1 MKRITMIICSLLA
14 AACAGNQPTT
24 EQNTDAAVHCHIEGK
39 VHDRPQSDELLL
51 FVGIEGLAA
60 QSTQP
65 HTVIEI
71 RGGEFSCDLYIDE
84 PQYCVLVFAD
94 ELANGA
100 WRAIDFMA
108 DNCTVKFDLYSE
120 DEFSKTKIEGTGVT
134 AEYQSYKL
142 QLRALQNENNA
153 IREQL
158 EKENRYNTKEY
169 DALIA
174 QIEAIKENTPER
186 TALIEQLQAM
196 TDEEKYTPEAIAL
209 RKRSK
214 VEYKEAQL
222 SIVEGE
228 PSLARL
234 ALLARQM
241 VYRLPDQEFI
251 DAFDEI
257 YAIEMPENSM
267 THFCRR
273 QIDGL
278 SLQVG
283 NHYVDFEAPDLD
295 GQMHRLSDMVKEAK
309 LVLLDLWAS
318 WCGPC
323 RRASMEMI
331 PLYDQYKS
339 RGFMVIGVARESE
352 STDAMNAAIR
362 KDGYTWPQLV
372 ELDDRANIWSQ
383 YGCINAA
390 GRRILFNDEGE
401 ILAFDPTIEELT
413 AEVEKHLGAPKSE

>member
-1 MKRITMIICSLLA
+1 MKRITMILCGLLT
-14 AACAGNQPTT
+14 AACAGNQPAT
-24 EQNTDAAVHCHIEGK
+24 EQNSDAAVHCHIEGK
-39 VHDRPQSDELLL
+39 VHNRPQSDELLL
-51 FVGIEGLAA
+51 YVGIEGLAA

-84 PQYCVLVFAD
+84 PQYCELVFAD

-100 WRAIDFMA
+100 WRTIDFMA
-108 DNCTVKFDLYSE
+108 DNCTVKFDLYPE
-120 DEFSKTKIEGTGVT
+120 DKFMKNKIEGTGAT
-134 AEYQSYKL
+134 AEYQSYKK
-142 QLRALQNENNA
+142 QLSECD
-153 IREQL
+153 
-158 EKENRYNTKEY
+158 KES
-169 DALIA
+169 
-174 QIEAIKENTPER
+174 
-186 TALIEQLQAM
+186 
-196 TDEEKYTPEAIAL
+196 
-209 RKRSK
+209 RK
-214 VEYKEAQL
+214 ATLL

-228 PSLARL
+228 PSVARL

-251 DAFDEI
+251 DVFDEL
-257 YAIEMPENSM
+257 YAIEMPTNTM

-273 QIDGL
+273 QIEGL

-295 GQMHRLSDMVKEAK
+295 GKMHRLSDMVAGQK

-323 RRASMEMI
+323 RRASMEMM
-331 PLYDQYKS
+331 PLYEQYRN
-339 RGFMVIGVARESE
+339 RGFMVVGVARESE
-352 STDAMNAAIR
+352 STDAMEAAIR
-362 KDGYTWPQLV
+362 KDGYKWPQLV

-383 YGCINAA
+383 YGCVNAA
-390 GRRILFNDEGE
+390 GRRILFDSEGE

-413 AEVEKHLGAPKSE
+413 AEVEKRLGTAKTE

>member
-1 MKRITMIICSLLA
+1 MKRITMILCGLLT

-24 EQNTDAAVHCHIEGK
+24 EQNSDAAVHCHIEGK
-39 VHDRPQSDELLL
+39 VHDRPQSDELWL
-51 FVGIEGLAA
+51 FVGIDGMVA
-60 QSTQP
+60 QSSRP
-65 HTVIEI
+65 HSIIEI
-71 RGGEFSCDLYIDE
+71 RGGEFSCDLYLDE
-84 PQYCVLVFAD
+84 PQYCELVFAD
-94 ELANGA
+94 ERANGS
-100 WRAIDFMA
+100 WRPIDFMA
-108 DNCTVKFDLYSE
+108 DNCTVKFDLYPE
-120 DEFSKTKIEGTGVT
+120 DKFMKNRIEGTGAT

-142 QLRALQNENNA
+142 QLRALQ
-153 IREQL
+153 EQAQTESDKL
-158 EKENRYNTKEY
+158 RDQSRYNTKEY

-196 TDEEKYTPEAIAL
+196 TDEEQYTPEAIAL
-209 RKRSK
+209 RNRNKTEHK
-214 VEYKEAQL
+214 ATLL

-228 PSLARL
+228 PSVARL

-251 DAFDEI
+251 DAFEEI
-257 YAIEMPENSM
+257 YAIVMPENPM
-267 THFCRR
+267 TQFCRR
-273 QIDGL
+273 QIDGH

-283 NHYVDFEAPDLD
+283 NHYVDFEAPDLN
-295 GQMHRLSDMVKEAK
+295 GEMHRLSEMVAGAK

-318 WCGPC
+318 WCAPC
-323 RRASMEMI
+323 RRASMEMM
-331 PLYDQYKS
+331 PLYEQYRS

-352 STDAMNAAIR
+352 STEAMEAAIR

-383 YGCINAA
+383 YGCVNAA

-401 ILAFDPTIEELT
+401 ILAFDPTIEQLT
-413 AEVEKHLGAPKSE
+413 AEVEKHLGAPKTE

>member
-1 MKRITMIICSLLA
+1 MKRITMILCALLGVS
-14 AACAGNQPTT
+14 CAGNAPTA
-24 EQNTDAAVHCHIEGK
+24 EQNSDAAVHCHIEGK
-39 VHDRPQSDELLL
+39 VHNRPKSNLLL
-51 FVGIEGLAA
+51 LYVGIDGHLA
-60 QSTQP
+60 QSSKP

-71 RGGEFSCDLYIDE
+71 RGGEFSCDLYLDE
-84 PQYCVLVFAD
+84 PQYCELVFED

-100 WRAIDFMA
+100 WRPIDFVA
-108 DNCTVKFDLYSE
+108 DNSTVKFDLYPE
-120 DEFSKTKIEGTGVT
+120 DKFMKNKIEGTGAT

-142 QLRALQNENNA
+142 QLRALQ
-153 IREQL
+153 EQAQTESDKL
-158 EKENRYNTKEY
+158 RDQSRYNTKEY

-196 TDEEKYTPEAIAL
+196 TDEEQYTPEAIAL
-209 RKRSK
+209 RNRNKTEHK
-214 VEYKEAQL
+214 ATLL

-228 PSLARL
+228 PSVARL

-251 DAFDEI
+251 DVFDEL
-257 YAIEMPENSM
+257 YAIEMPTNAM

-273 QIDGL
+273 QIEGL

-283 NHYVDFEAPDLD
+283 NHYVDFEAPDLN
-295 GQMHRLSDMVKEAK
+295 GEMHRLSKMVAGAK

-318 WCGPC
+318 WCAPC
-323 RRASMEMI
+323 RRASMEMM
-331 PLYDQYKS
+331 PLYEQYRS

-352 STDAMNAAIR
+352 STEAMEAAIR

-383 YGCINAA
+383 YGCVNAA

-401 ILAFDPTIEELT
+401 ILAFDPTIEQLT
-413 AEVEKHLGAPKSE
+413 AEVEKHLGAPKTE

>member
-1 MKRITMIICSLLA
+1 MKRITMILCGLLT

-24 EQNTDAAVHCHIEGK
+24 EQNSDAAVHCHIEGK
-39 VHDRPQSDELLL
+39 VHDRPQSDELWL
-51 FVGIEGLAA
+51 FVGIDGMVA
-60 QSTQP
+60 QSSRP
-65 HTVIEI
+65 HTIIEI
-71 RGGEFSCDLYIDE
+71 RGGEFSCDLYLDE
-84 PQYCVLVFAD
+84 PQYCELVFA
-94 ELANGA
+94 EERANGS
-100 WRAIDFMA
+100 WRPIDFMA
-108 DNCTVKFDLYSE
+108 DNCTVKFDLYPE
-120 DEFSKTKIEGTGVT
+120 DKFMKNRIEGTGAT

-142 QLRALQNENNA
+142 QLRALQ
-153 IREQL
+153 EQAQTESDKL
-158 EKENRYNTKEY
+158 RDQSRYNTKEY

-196 TDEEKYTPEAIAL
+196 TDEEQYTPEAIAL
-209 RKRSK
+209 RNRNKTEHK
-214 VEYKEAQL
+214 ATLL

-228 PSLARL
+228 PSVARL

-251 DAFDEI
+251 DAFDEL
-257 YAIEMPENSM
+257 YAIEMPTNPM

-273 QIDGL
+273 QIEGL

-283 NHYVDFEAPDLD
+283 NHYVDFEAPDLN
-295 GQMHRLSDMVKEAK
+295 GEMHRLSEMVVGAK

-318 WCGPC
+318 WCAPC
-323 RRASMEMI
+323 RRASMEMM
-331 PLYDQYKS
+331 PLYEQYRS

-352 STDAMNAAIR
+352 STEAMEAAIR

-383 YGCINAA
+383 YGCVNAA

-401 ILAFDPTIEELT
+401 ILAFDPTIEQLT
-413 AEVEKHLGAPKSE
+413 AEVEKHLGAPKTE

>member
-1 MKRITMIICSLLA
+1 MKRITMILCGLLA

-24 EQNTDAAVHCHIEGK
+24 EQNSDAAVHCHIEGK
-39 VHDRPQSDELLL
+39 VHNRPQSDELWL
-51 FVGIEGLAA
+51 FVGIDGMVA
-60 QSTQP
+60 QSSRP

-84 PQYCVLVFAD
+84 PQYCELVFAD

-100 WRAIDFMA
+100 WRTIDFMA
-108 DNCTVKFDLYSE
+108 DNCTVKFDLYPE
-120 DEFSKTKIEGTGVT
+120 DKFMKNKIEGTGAT

-196 TDEEKYTPEAIAL
+196 TDEEQYTPEAIAL
-209 RKRSK
+209 RKRD
-214 VEYKEAQL
+214 KESRKATLL

-228 PSLARL
+228 PSVARL

-251 DAFDEI
+251 DVFDEL
-257 YAIEMPENSM
+257 YAIEMPTNTM

-273 QIDGL
+273 QIEGL

-283 NHYVDFEAPDLD
+283 NHYIDFEAPDLD
-295 GQMHRLSDMVKEAK
+295 GKMHRLSDMVAGQK

-323 RRASMEMI
+323 RRASMEMM
-331 PLYDQYKS
+331 PLYEQYRN
-339 RGFMVIGVARESE
+339 RGFMVVGVARESE
-352 STDAMNAAIR
+352 STDAMEAAIR
-362 KDGYTWPQLV
+362 KDGYKWPQLV

-383 YGCINAA
+383 YGCVNAA
-390 GRRILFNDEGE
+390 GRRILFDSEGE

-413 AEVEKHLGAPKSE
+413 AEVEKRLGTAKTE

>member
-1 MKRITMIICSLLA
+1 MKRITMILCSLLV
-14 AACAGNQPTT
+14 AACAGNQPAA
-24 EQNTDAAVHCHIEGK
+24 EQDTDAAVHCHIEGK
-39 VHDRPQSDELLL
+39 VHNRPQSDELLL
-51 FVGIEGLAA
+51 YVGIDGMVA
-60 QSTQP
+60 QSSRP
-65 HTVIEI
+65 HTIIDI

-84 PQYCVLVFAD
+84 PQYCELVFAD

-100 WRAIDFMA
+100 WRAIDFIA
-108 DNCTVKFDLYSE
+108 DNCTVKFDLYPE
-120 DEFSKTKIEGTGVT
+120 DEFLKTKIEGTGAT
-134 AEYQSYKL
+134 AEYQSSML
-142 QLRALQNENNA
+142 QLRALQ
-153 IREQL
+153 EQVQKEYDKL
-158 EKENRYNTKEY
+158 YDENRYNTKEY

-174 QIEAIKENTPER
+174 RIEAIKESTPER

-209 RKRSK
+209 RERDKA
-214 VEYKEAQL
+214 EYKAAQL
-222 SIVEGE
+222 SILEGT
-228 PSLARL
+228 PSVARL

-241 VYRLPDQEFI
+241 IYRLPDQEFI
-251 DAFDEI
+251 DVFEQV
-257 YAIEMPENSM
+257 YAIEMPENPISQ
-267 THFCRR
+267 FCRR

-295 GQMHRLSDMVKEAK
+295 GQMHRLSEMVEGAK
-309 LVLLDLWAS
+309 IVLLDLWAS

-352 STDAMNAAIR
+352 STEAMESAIR

-372 ELDDRANIWSQ
+372 ELDDRANLWSQ
-383 YGCINAA
+383 YGCINGA
-390 GRRILFNDEGE
+390 GRRILFNAEGE

-413 AEVEKHLGAPKSE
+413 AEVERHLGVTKTE

>member
-1 MKRITMIICSLLA
+1 MK
-14 AACAGNQPTT
+14 N
-24 EQNTDAAVHCHIEGK
+24 
-39 VHDRPQSDELLL
+39 
-51 FVGIEGLAA
+51 
-60 QSTQP
+60 
-65 HTVIEI
+65 
-71 RGGEFSCDLYIDE
+71 
-84 PQYCVLVFAD
+84 
-94 ELANGA
+94 
-100 WRAIDFMA
+100 
-108 DNCTVKFDLYSE
+108 
-120 DEFSKTKIEGTGVT
+120 KIEGTGAA

-142 QLRALQNENNA
+142 QLRALQDATNA
-153 IREQL
+153 IREKL
-158 EKENRYNTKEY
+158 KKENRYNTKEY
-169 DALIA
+169 DSLIA
-174 QIEAIKENTPER
+174 AIEAIEGNTPER
-186 TALIEQLQAM
+186 TALIERLQAM
-196 TDEEKYTPEAIAL
+196 TDEEQYTPEAIAL
-209 RKRSK
+209 RNRNKTEHK
-214 VEYKEAQL
+214 ATLL
-222 SIVEGE
+222 SILEGE

-251 DAFDEI
+251 DVFEEL

-295 GQMHRLSDMVKEAK
+295 GQMHRLSEMVEGAK
-309 LVLLDLWAS
+309 IVLLDLWAS

-352 STDAMNAAIR
+352 STDAMESAIR

-372 ELDDRANIWSQ
+372 ELDDRANLWSQ
-383 YGCINAA
+383 YGCINGA
-390 GRRILFNDEGE
+390 GRRILFNAEGE

-413 AEVEKHLGAPKSE
+413 AEVEKHLGVTKTE

>member
-1 MKRITMIICSLLA
+1 MKRITMILCGLLA
-14 AACAGNQPTT
+14 TACAGNQPTT
-24 EQNTDAAVHCHIEGK
+24 EQNSDAAVHCHIEGK
-39 VHDRPQSDELLL
+39 VHNRPKSNLLL
-51 FVGIEGLAA
+51 LYVGIDGHLA
-60 QSTQP
+60 QSSKP

-71 RGGEFSCDLYIDE
+71 RGGEFSCDLYLDE
-84 PQYCVLVFAD
+84 PQYCELVFED

-100 WRAIDFMA
+100 WRPIDFVA
-108 DNCTVKFDLYSE
+108 DNSTVKFDLYPE
-120 DEFSKTKIEGTGVT
+120 DKFMKNKIEGTGAT

-142 QLRALQNENNA
+142 QLRALQ
-153 IREQL
+153 EQAQTESDKL
-158 EKENRYNTKEY
+158 RDQSRYNTKEY

-196 TDEEKYTPEAIAL
+196 TDEEQYTPEAIAL
-209 RKRSK
+209 RKRDK
-214 VEYKEAQL
+214 TEYKAALL

-251 DAFDEI
+251 DVFEQV
-257 YAIEMPENSM
+257 YAIEMPENPVSQ
-267 THFCRR
+267 FCRR
-273 QIDGL
+273 QIEGL

-295 GQMHRLSDMVKEAK
+295 GKMHRLSDMVVGAK

-331 PLYDQYKS
+331 PLYEKHKNQ
-339 RGFMVIGVARESE
+339 GFMVVGIARESE
-352 STDAMNAAIR
+352 STEAMETAIR
-362 KDGYTWPQLV
+362 KDGYKWPQLV

-390 GRRILFNDEGE
+390 GRRILFDSEGE

-413 AEVEKHLGAPKSE
+413 AEVEKRLGTVKAE

>member
-1 MKRITMIICSLLA
+1 MKRITMILCALLGV
-14 AACAGNQPTT
+14 ACAGNAPTT
-24 EQNTDAAVHCHIEGK
+24 EQNSDAAVHCHIEGK
-39 VHDRPQSDELLL
+39 IHNRPKSSLLL
-51 FVGIEGLAA
+51 LYVGIDGHLA
-60 QSTQP
+60 QSSKP

-71 RGGEFSCDLYIDE
+71 RGGEFSCDLYLDE
-84 PQYCVLVFAD
+84 PQYCELVFKD
-94 ELANGA
+94 ELSNGS
-100 WRAIDFMA
+100 WRPIDFMA
-108 DNCTVKFDLYSE
+108 DNCTVKFDLYPE
-120 DEFSKTKIEGTGVT
+120 DKFMKNRIEGTGAT

-142 QLRALQNENNA
+142 QLRALQDATNA
-153 IREQL
+153 IREKL
-158 EKENRYNTKEY
+158 KKEKRYNTNEY

-174 QIEAIKENTPER
+174 QIEAIESNTPER
-186 TALIEQLQAM
+186 TALIERLQAM
-196 TDEEKYTPEAIAL
+196 SEEEEYTPEALAERERYNAE
-209 RKRSK
+209 RK
-214 VEYKEAQL
+214 ATLL

-234 ALLARQM
+234 ALLARQV

-273 QIDGL
+273 QIDGH

-283 NHYVDFEAPDLD
+283 NHYVDFEAPDLN
-295 GQMHRLSDMVKEAK
+295 GEMHRLSEMVVGAK

-318 WCGPC
+318 WCAPC
-323 RRASMEMI
+323 RRASMEMM
-331 PLYDQYKS
+331 PLYEQYRS

-352 STDAMNAAIR
+352 STEAMEAAIR

-383 YGCINAA
+383 YGCVNAA

-401 ILAFDPTIEELT
+401 ILAFDPTIEQLT
-413 AEVEKHLGAPKSE
+413 AEVEKHLGAPKTE

>member
-1 MKRITMIICSLLA
+1 MKRITMILCSLLA

-39 VHDRPQSDELLL
+39 VHNRPQSDELLL
-51 FVGIEGLAA
+51 YVGIEGLAA

-84 PQYCVLVFAD
+84 PQYCELVFAD

-100 WRAIDFMA
+100 WRTIDFIA
-108 DNCTVKFDLYSE
+108 DNCTVKFDLYPE
-120 DEFSKTKIEGTGVT
+120 DEFSKTKVEGTGAT

-142 QLRALQNENNA
+142 QLRAMQ
-153 IREQL
+153 EQVQKEYDKL
-158 EKENRYNTKEY
+158 YDENRYNTKEY

-196 TDEEKYTPEAIAL
+196 TDEEQYTPEAIAL
-209 RKRSK
+209 RKRDK
-214 VEYKEAQL
+214 TEYKAALL

-251 DAFDEI
+251 DVFDEV

-283 NHYVDFEAPDLD
+283 NHYVDFEAPNLD
-295 GQMHRLSDMVKEAK
+295 GQMHRLSEMVEGAK
-309 LVLLDLWAS
+309 IVLLDLWAS

-323 RRASMEMI
+323 RREMPTIKDIFAKYNGQGLKILGVAVNDEVEDTQKAIEDLGIEWSVISDVQGKTLDLYGISGI
-331 PLYDQYKS
+331 PYLILFAPDGTIVS
-339 RGFMVIGVARESE
+339 RGARGEGLKAVVDAAMSE
-352 STDAMNAAIR
+352 
-362 KDGYTWPQLV
+362 K
-372 ELDDRANIWSQ
+372 
-383 YGCINAA
+383 
-390 GRRILFNDEGE
+390 
-401 ILAFDPTIEELT
+401 
-413 AEVEKHLGAPKSE
+413 

>member
-1 MKRITMIICSLLA
+1 MKRITMILCSLLV
-14 AACAGNQPTT
+14 AACAGNQPAA
-24 EQNTDAAVHCHIEGK
+24 EQDTDTAVHCHIEGK
-39 VHDRPQSDELLL
+39 VHNRPQSDELWL
-51 FVGIEGLAA
+51 FVGIDGMVA
-60 QSTQP
+60 QSSRP
-65 HTVIEI
+65 HTIIDI
-71 RGGEFSCDLYIDE
+71 RGGVFSCDLYLDE
-84 PQYCVLVFAD
+84 PQYCELVFA
-94 ELANGA
+94 EERANGS
-100 WRAIDFMA
+100 WRPIDFMA
-108 DNCTVKFDLYSE
+108 DNCTVKMDLYPE
-120 DEFSKTKIEGTGVT
+120 DKFMKNRIEGTGAT

-142 QLRALQNENNA
+142 QLRALQ
-153 IREQL
+153 EQAQTESDKL
-158 EKENRYNTKEY
+158 RDQSRYNTNEY

-196 TDEEKYTPEAIAL
+196 TDEEQYTPEAIAL
-209 RKRSK
+209 RNRNKTEHK
-214 VEYKEAQL
+214 ATLL
-222 SIVEGE
+222 SILEGE

-251 DAFDEI
+251 DVFDEV

-295 GQMHRLSDMVKEAK
+295 GQMHRLSEMVEGAK
-309 LVLLDLWAS
+309 IVLLDLWAS

-352 STDAMNAAIR
+352 STDAMESAIR

-372 ELDDRANIWSQ
+372 ELDDRANLWSQ
-383 YGCINAA
+383 YGCINGA
-390 GRRILFNDEGE
+390 GRRILFNAEGE

-413 AEVEKHLGAPKSE
+413 TEVEKHLGVTKTE

>member
-1 MKRITMIICSLLA
+1 MKRITMILCSLLV
-14 AACAGNQPTT
+14 AACAGNQPTA
-24 EQNTDAAVHCHIEGK
+24 EQDTDAAVHCHIEGK
-39 VHDRPQSDELLL
+39 VHNRPQSDELLL
-51 FVGIEGLAA
+51 YVGIDGMVA
-60 QSTQP
+60 QSSRP
-65 HTVIEI
+65 HTIIDI

-100 WRAIDFMA
+100 WRAIDFIA
-108 DNCTVKFDLYSE
+108 DNCTVKFDLYPE
-120 DEFSKTKIEGTGVT
+120 DEFMKNKIEGTGAT

-142 QLRALQNENNA
+142 QLRVLQ
-153 IREQL
+153 EQAQTESDKL
-158 EKENRYNTKEY
+158 RDQSRYNTKEY

-174 QIEAIKENTPER
+174 RIEAIKESTPER
-186 TALIEQLQAM
+186 TALIEQLRAM

-209 RKRSK
+209 RERDKA
-214 VEYKEAQL
+214 EYKAAQL
-222 SIVEGE
+222 SILEGT
-228 PSLARL
+228 PSVARL

-241 VYRLPDQEFI
+241 IYHLPDQEFI
-251 DAFDEI
+251 DVFEQV
-257 YAIEMPENSM
+257 YAIEMPENPISQ
-267 THFCRR
+267 FCRR

-295 GQMHRLSDMVKEAK
+295 GQMHRLSEMVEGAK
-309 LVLLDLWAS
+309 IVLLDLWAS

-352 STDAMNAAIR
+352 STDAMESAIR

-372 ELDDRANIWSQ
+372 ELDDRANLWSQ
-383 YGCINAA
+383 YGCINGA
-390 GRRILFNDEGE
+390 GRRILFNAEGE

-413 AEVEKHLGAPKSE
+413 AEVEKHLGVTKTE

>member
-1 MKRITMIICSLLA
+1 MKRITMILCGLLT

-24 EQNTDAAVHCHIEGK
+24 EQNSDAAVHCHIEGK
-39 VHDRPQSDELLL
+39 VHNRPQSDELLL
-51 FVGIEGLAA
+51 YVGIEGLAA

-65 HTVIEI
+65 HTVIEV

-84 PQYCVLVFAD
+84 PQYCELVFAD

-100 WRAIDFMA
+100 WRTIDFMA
-108 DNCTVKFDLYSE
+108 DNCTVKFDLYPE
-120 DEFSKTKIEGTGVT
+120 DKFMKNKIEGTGAT

-186 TALIEQLQAM
+186 TVLIEQLQAM
-196 TDEEKYTPEAIAL
+196 TDEEQYTPEAIAL
-209 RKRSK
+209 RKRDK
-214 VEYKEAQL
+214 TEYKATLL

-228 PSLARL
+228 PSVARL

-251 DAFDEI
+251 DVFDEL
-257 YAIEMPENSM
+257 YAIEMPTNTM

-273 QIDGL
+273 QIEGL

-295 GQMHRLSDMVKEAK
+295 GKMHRLSDMVAGQK

-331 PLYDQYKS
+331 PLYEQYRN
-339 RGFMVIGVARESE
+339 RG
-352 STDAMNAAIR
+352 
-362 KDGYTWPQLV
+362 
-372 ELDDRANIWSQ
+372 
-383 YGCINAA
+383 
-390 GRRILFNDEGE
+390 
-401 ILAFDPTIEELT
+401 
-413 AEVEKHLGAPKSE
+413 

>member
-1 MKRITMIICSLLA
+1 MKRITMILCSLLA

-39 VHDRPQSDELLL
+39 VHNRPQSDELLL
-51 FVGIEGLAA
+51 YVGIEGLAA

-108 DNCTVKFDLYSE
+108 DNCTVKFDLYPE
-120 DEFSKTKIEGTGVT
+120 DEFSKTKVEGTGVT

-413 AEVEKHLGAPKSE
+413 AEVEKHLGAPKAE